1 MADAGPAGPAALT
14 RYLALDHG
22 ARRIG
27 VAVADGEMRMAFAR
41 PAIMVRGADEAA
53 LRVAELARAEGASC
67 VIIGLPLHADGSE
80 GEQATAA
87 RAFGA
92 RLTSLGLAVEFH
104 DERLSSWQA
113 STELAAAGANGD
125 RRSGQ
130 LDSAAARIILQDYLD
145 SKETR

>member
-1 MADAGPAGPAALT
+1 MAEAGPAT
-14 RYLALDHG
+14 ERYLALDHG

-27 VAVADGEMRMAFAR
+27 VAVADDETRMAFAR
-41 PAIMVRGADEAA
+41 PAITTRNADAA
-53 LRVAELARAEGASC
+53 ARRVAELARAEGATC
-67 VIIGLPLHADGSE
+67 VIIGLPLHANGSE

-92 RLTSLGLAVEFH
+92 RLTSLGLVVEFH

-113 STELAAAGANGD
+113 SADLAASGSEAD
-125 RRSGQ
+125 RHSGT

>member
-1 MADAGPAGPAALT
+1 MADARPAAII

-27 VAVADGEMRMAFAR
+27 VAVADGETRMAFAR
-41 PAIMVRGADEAA
+41 PAIMTRGADAA
-53 LRVAELARAEGASC
+53 AQQVAQLARAEGASC
-67 VIIGLPLHADGSE
+67 VIIGLPLHADGGE
-80 GEQATAA
+80 GEQATAV

-113 STELAAAGANGD
+113 STELAASGASAE
-125 RRSGQ
+125 RHSGT

-145 SKETR
+145 SKETP